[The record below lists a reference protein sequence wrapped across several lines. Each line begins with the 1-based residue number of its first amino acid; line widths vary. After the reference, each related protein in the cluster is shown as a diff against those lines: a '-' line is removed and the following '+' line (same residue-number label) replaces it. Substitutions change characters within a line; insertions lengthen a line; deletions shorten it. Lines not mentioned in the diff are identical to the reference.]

1 MLNLITP
8 NWPAPRW
15 IKAYTTTRLGGFSHR
30 PYDSFNIATHVGDN
44 LKNVIKNR
52 QLLQTYLNLKKP
64 ITWLNQVHGNG
75 VISADH
81 PINNLSADAIY
92 SRTTQTV
99 CAVQT
104 ADCLPLLVCSPHYYC
119 VAAVH
124 AGWRGLYNGIIEATV
139 HALALPPRDIL
150 VWLGPAIGA
159 HAYIVGEEV
168 FQAFVNKNRATETA
182 FQPLK
187 SKPKR
192 WYANLYQLAQ
202 QHLHQLGITAIYG
215 SNYCTYSDKSH
226 FFSYRRNKITGRML
240 SLIWI
245 NLS

>member
-1 MLNLITP
+1 M
-8 NWPAPRW
+8 
-15 IKAYTTTRLGGFSHR
+15 
-30 PYDSFNIATHVGDN
+30 
-44 LKNVIKNR
+44 
-52 QLLQTYLNLKKP
+52 
-64 ITWLNQVHGNG
+64 
-75 VISADH
+75 
-81 PINNLSADAIY
+81 
-92 SRTTQTV
+92 
-99 CAVQT
+99 
-104 ADCLPLLVCSPHYYC
+104 
-119 VAAVH
+119 
-124 AGWRGLYNGIIEATV
+124 